1 MKNFD
6 QLKHKQINAS
16 LSARIS
22 YAHLFNLSAYPDKP
36 EQITTATETL
46 TPGHVACLGWNQLL
60 AISPVVS

>member
-22 YAHLFNLSAYPDKP
+22 YAHLFNLSAHPDKP

-46 TPGHVACLGWNQLL
+46 TPGHVACLG
-60 AISPVVS
+60 